1 MATAAFVSC
10 KKDEVQLSSDVV
22 SKELQRVLKE
32 EQVEKVAI
40 WCAPKNN
47 VVPGWWVYDDFSI
60 DGRFLRV
67 DDEYYNLA
75 QLVSYSI
82 DTYND
87 SQGIGHKMLRMSFG
101 E

>member
-1 MATAAFVSC
+1 
-10 KKDEVQLSSDVV
+10 
-22 SKELQRVLKE
+22 VLKE
-32 EQVEKVAI
+32 EQVAKVAI
-40 WCAPKNN
+40 WRAPKNN
-47 VVPGWWVYDDFSI
+47 VVSSWKEYDDFSI

-75 QLVSYSI
+75 QIVSYSI

-87 SQGIGHKMLRMSFG
+87 SQGMGHKMLRMSFG